1 MQIITNNLFIAF
13 TAIKLHPFLSAVVSD
28 DVEPS
33 FEEAPPS
40 PNHSDPDLPP
50 NRHEMDPV
58 PSENTEAEQAPG
70 RQRAVAQVRPIT
82 LFGAVRAIAG
92 SDPMRGLK
100 DFDQVYMPGM
110 EDFLDSICENG
121 LSESRYDRS
130 GLKRKAEGI

>member
-1 MQIITNNLFIAF
+1 
-13 TAIKLHPFLSAVVSD
+13 
-28 DVEPS
+28 
-33 FEEAPPS
+33 
-40 PNHSDPDLPP
+40 
-50 NRHEMDPV
+50 MDPV

-92 SDPMRGLK
+92 SDPMLK